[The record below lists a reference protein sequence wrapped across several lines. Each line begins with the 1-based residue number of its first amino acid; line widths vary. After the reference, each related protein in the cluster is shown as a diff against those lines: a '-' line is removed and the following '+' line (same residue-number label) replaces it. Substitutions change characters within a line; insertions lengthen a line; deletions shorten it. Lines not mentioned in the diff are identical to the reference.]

1 MAFASN
7 PLMARGL
14 DPAPGDMPVSCDCDA
29 MPRIL
34 IADDN
39 PDLIDALR
47 LLLKGAGIEFDAVTS
62 PEAAVRA
69 LKSRAFDL
77 VLMDLNYTG
86 DTTSGREGIDLL
98 ARVQEFDR
106 LLPVI
111 VMTGWGSVDLAV
123 EAMRRGVRDFV
134 QKPWDNGHLVS
145 TLRQEIEA
153 GALQLLMEN
162 FADPAV
168 GCASGELLLGDPQSG
183 ESGRGVGLYW
193 RMEKA
198 IRQMES
204 QSGSV
209 VGATGAFYAVRRS
222 LLASLPPETILDDV
236 FLPMNVVRQGS
247 RVVFDDRAHAWDLA
261 SQGTGREFARKV
273 RTLTGNYQ
281 LVQLAPWLLTGQNPI
296 RFEFVSHKLC
306 RLLVPFALAVALVS
320 SALLNGAF
328 FRVALS
334 LQLGFY
340 VLSMLA
346 IAQPGRGLIARGA
359 DAAFTF
365 VLLNAAALVAF
376 AKFVSGRKPVWT
388 R

>member
-1 MAFASN
+1 MIRLFWSSVAVIAYTYFGYPAWLWVRRKWKQSPIHRAPVLPSISIVMVVRNEAEVLERKLRNLLSLNYPAELCEIVIVSDGSSDNSEQVLREHASARIRAVFLAAAGGKAAGLNEGIKAASN
-7 PLMARGL
+7 DIVVLT
-14 DPAPGDMPVSCDCDA
+14 DA
-29 MPRIL
+29 
-34 IADDN
+34 
-39 PDLIDALR
+39 
-47 LLLKGAGIEFDAVTS
+47 
-62 PEAAVRA
+62 
-69 LKSRAFDL
+69 
-77 VLMDLNYTG
+77 
-86 DTTSGREGIDLL
+86 
-98 ARVQEFDR
+98 
-106 LLPVI
+106 
-111 VMTGWGSVDLAV
+111 
-123 EAMRRGVRDFV
+123 
-134 QKPWDNGHLVS
+134 
-145 TLRQEIEA
+145 RQEIEA

-168 GCASGELLLGDPQSG
+168 GCASGELLLGDPHSG
-183 ESGRGVGLYW
+183 ESAHGVGLYW

-204 QSGSV
+204 DSGSV

-222 LLASLPPETILDDV
+222 LLVPILPETILDDV

-281 LVQLAPWLLTGQNPI
+281 LVQLAPWLLTRKNPI

-306 RLLVPFALAVALVS
+306 SLLVPFALAAALVS
-320 SALLNGAF
+320 SALLNGVF
-328 FRVALS
+328 FRVVLL

-340 VLSMLA
+340 ALGILA
-346 IAQPGRGLIARGA
+346 IAQLGRGFIARGA

-376 AKFVSGRKPVWT
+376 GKFVSGRKPVWT